1 MKKVILFLTIF
12 LALGCYAQRHNNN
25 VGANSNA
32 TTKQQTTTTKPKQQ
46 SKPKTASKPAQKP
59 ETKVP
64 KSNSSSNSTSNSTS
78 STSSTTST
86 SYQSLRYDG
95 NSIIFPGGSYQMV
108 YVSGGTFNM
117 GSSDSDAYSDE
128 KTVHSVSVSSFYI
141 GKTEVTQALWKAV
154 MGNNPSN
161 FKGDNLPVEEVSWND
176 CQEFIRKL
184 NSATGKTFR
193 LPTEAEWEFAARG
206 GNSSRGYKY
215 SGSNTIDN
223 VAWYDGNSSN
233 KTHAVGTKQANE
245 LGLYDM
251 SGNVYEWCSDWYGNY
266 SSSSKTNPKG
276 PSSGS
281 YRVLRGGSWGNVAR
295 FCRVSHRHNFN
306 PGSRFHSLGLRL
318 VLVP

>member
-46 SKPKTASKPAQKP
+46 SKQKPAP
-59 ETKVP
+59 KVS
-64 KSNSSSNSTSNSTS
+64 KSNSTSNSSSAT
-78 STSSTTST
+78 STSS
-86 SYQSLRYDG
+86 QSLRYDG
-95 NSIIFPGGSYQMV
+95 NNIIFPGGSYQMV

-128 KTVHSVSVSSFYI
+128 KTVNSISASSLYI

-193 LPTEAEWEFAARG
+193 LPTEAEWAFADRG

-266 SSSSKTNPKG
+266 SSSSQTNPKG

-281 YRVLRGGSWGNVAR
+281 FRVERGGSWAIDAR
-295 FCRVSHRHNFN
+295 SCRVSNRSCSY
-306 PGSRFHSLGLRL
+306 PGNGRSGLGLRL